1 VKIVFLSTGRSLR
14 PAFVNDLRAN
24 LDLRESDEVC
34 MVSWQRPRAP
44 LPVRRHLVVGPHL
57 RIAGSLATVQRVQR
71 RPEPGS
77 TKPDSQPADR
87 VDPAQDSTPEVDPTT
102 HLTHLPV
109 YHPRRVRQALV
120 WRSRLI
126 RKNVEASD
134 RLSGLRTH
142 PRYRKARNAM
152 TPGVSLA
159 FASSCL
165 RSRKVH
171 DMTRDADIVIALD
184 AASHR
189 GAWTLSQRVSG
200 PDIVIGLPAGK
211 RILAE
216 RESSTPG

>member
-1 VKIVFLSTGRSLR
+1 VKIVFLSTGRGLR
-14 PAFVNDLRAN
+14 PAFVNELRAN
-24 LDLRESDEVC
+24 LNLQESDEMCV
-34 MVSWQRPRAP
+34 VSWQRPRAP

-71 RPEPGS
+71 RPEPG
-77 TKPDSQPADR
+77 TNPDSQSADR
-87 VDPAQDSTPEVDPTT
+87 VDPAVDGTPEADPTT

-120 WRSRLI
+120 WRTRLL
-126 RKNVEASD
+126 REKVEASD
-134 RLSGLRTH
+134 KLSGLRTH

-171 DMTRDADIVIALD
+171 DLIRDADIVIALD

-200 PDIVIGLPAGK
+200 PDIVIGIPAGK

>member
-1 VKIVFLSTGRSLR
+1 VKIVFLSTGRALR
-14 PAFVNDLRAN
+14 PALVNDLRAS
-24 LDLRESDEVC
+24 LDLQESDEIGV
-34 MVSWQRPRAP
+34 VSWQRPRAP
-44 LPVRRHLVVGPHL
+44 LPVKRHLVVGPHL
-57 RIAGSLATVQRVQR
+57 RIAGTLATVQRVQR
-71 RPEPGS
+71 RPEPG
-77 TKPDSQPADR
+77 TATPDSQPADR
-87 VDPAQDSTPEVDPTT
+87 VDPASDGTQEADPTT

-109 YHPRRVRQALV
+109 YHPRRVRQALA
-120 WRSRLI
+120 WRTRLL
-126 RKNVEASD
+126 RNKVEASD

-165 RSRKVH
+165 RSRTVH
-171 DMTRDADIVIALD
+171 DLARDADLVIALD

-211 RILAE
+211 RVLAE
-216 RESSTPG
+216 RESSSQG